1 MIAPGMTRKQ
11 FFPLYQPQ
19 KYCFLTLLELSEVNY
34 QLVLKKSNKFGFFHL
49 FLSDYLNPG
58 DGNACAG
65 QDMAKGVPNA
75 TLVFDFI
82 TSGNFGEVPVMGSNL
97 KIHYIFEIDSYL

>member
-11 FFPLYQPQ
+11 FFPIYQPQ
-19 KYCFLTLLELSEVNY
+19 NNSFSTLLELLEVNY
-34 QLVLKKSNKFGFFHL
+34 QLVLKKSNKFGFCHL

-65 QDMAKGVPNA
+65 QDMATGVPNA
-75 TLVFDFI
+75 VFVFDFI

-97 KIHYIFEIDSYL
+97 KIALHI

>member
-1 MIAPGMTRKQ
+1 MTAPGMTKKQ
-11 FFPLYQPQ
+11 SFWLHQPQ
-19 KYCFLTLLELSEVNY
+19 NNSFLTLLEFLEVNY
-34 QLVLKKSNKFGFFHL
+34 QLVLKKSNNSGFFHL

-65 QDMAKGVPNA
+65 QDMATGVPNSA
-75 TLVFDFI
+75 LVFDFI

-97 KIHYIFEIDSYL
+97 KIALHI